1 MMALAGIPLALYKA
15 QGNTMKKKQTKN
27 IVIFALSLLA
37 MIGSYNA
44 IMINSDSN
52 LSSSSHFKRLDEMFG
67 VVTLGRTPAVDAKWT
82 KIAKEHKT
90 VVATAPVAKEVVY
103 DDAPEVAQAAI
114 EAMLDLRLVEVI
126 NPKKWE
132 NGVKATEFKGS
143 IATNNGIIE
152 TLSASLPEGLNIDIA
167 FSEMTGNTFEYDLNG
182 EVYSG
187 IMYQVDQASYM
198 ITMTNGPLEG
208 TRLKFAAETVDTQTT
223 QNYLAETHN
232 VEIGSFGEEMDHA
245 QAEISEDFS
254 AQTADAASFNFN
266 I

>member
-1 MMALAGIPLALYKA
+1 
-15 QGNTMKKKQTKN
+15 MKKKQTKN
-27 IVIFALSLLA
+27 IAIFAFSFLA

-44 IMINSDSN
+44 LMINSESN
-52 LSSSSHFKRLDEMFG
+52 LSGSSHFKRLDEMFG
-67 VVTLGRTPAVDAKWT
+67 VVTLGRAPAVNAKWSKIT
-82 KIAKEHKT
+82 KTIKPVIEAKI
-90 VVATAPVAKEVVY
+90 VSATEVVTEE
-103 DDAPEVAQAAI
+103 AVVGPQAAI

-132 NGVKATEFKGS
+132 NGVKPTEFRGS

-152 TLSASLPEGLNIDIA
+152 SLSASLPEGLNVDIA

-182 EVYSG
+182 EVYTG
-187 IMYQVDQASYM
+187 MMYQVDQASYM

-208 TRLKFAAETVDTQTT
+208 TRLKFAGEAVNAQAT

-232 VEIGSFGEEMDHA
+232 VEIGAFGEEMDA
-245 QAEISEDFS
+245 VLPEISEELS
-254 AQTADAASFNFN
+254 TQTAEAGSFNFN